1 MSVGPDRLHAIV
13 PAGGAGPR
21 LWPLSRRARPKFLL
35 DLTGSGRSLLQGTVD
50 RLAPVSDSITVV
62 TGRMHAPAV
71 ADQLGTDARIVP
83 EPGPKD
89 SMAAIG
95 LAAAIIARDHGP
107 EAVVGSFAA
116 DHLIGDRPAFERAVA
131 TAVAAARRDDVT
143 LVTIGLTP
151 THPAT
156 GFGYIAVG
164 APLDP
169 GEGTSADRPAGPTS
183 AADGL
188 PDAGPANRPVAH
200 RADGFQEKPDAGT
213 ATAYLAGARHLWNA
227 GMFVAR
233 AGALLDALRTEH
245 PDLHDGLQAIAAVW
259 GTEDED
265 DVLATTWPHL
275 TAIAIDHALA
285 EPLAARGRV
294 AVVPAD
300 LDWTDIGDADSL
312 ATVLG
317 AGTGTDAD
325 AVPDAGAGTHAAAGA
340 LAGAGAPAAGP
351 AGAGVVA
358 EPHTVVVGDDSPGAF
373 VHAPGRVVAL
383 HGVPGAV
390 VVDTG
395 DALLV
400 TTRDAAQGVGRVVTQ
415 LRDAG
420 LGDLT

>member
-1 MSVGPDRLHAIV
+1 MSAGPDRLHAIV
-13 PAGGAGPR
+13 PAGGAGTR

-62 TGRMHAPAV
+62 TGRVHASAV

-95 LAAAIIARDHGP
+95 LAAAIIARDHGSD
-107 EAVVGSFAA
+107 AVVGSFAA

-169 GEGTSADRPAGPTS
+169 GEGTTSDRPAGP
-183 AADGL
+183 AAGVDD
-188 PDAGPANRPVAH
+188 PPEAPPAARPVAH
-200 RADGFQEKPDAGT
+200 RADGFQEKPDAET
-213 ATAYLAGARHLWNA
+213 ATAYLAGGRHLWNA

-245 PDLHDGLQAIAAVW
+245 PDLHDGLQAIATAW
-259 GTEDED
+259 GSAEEGAI
-265 DVLATTWPHL
+265 LAATWPHL
-275 TAIAIDHALA
+275 TA
-285 EPLAARGRV
+285 
-294 AVVPAD
+294 
-300 LDWTDIGDADSL
+300 
-312 ATVLG
+312 
-317 AGTGTDAD
+317 
-325 AVPDAGAGTHAAAGA
+325 
-340 LAGAGAPAAGP
+340 
-351 AGAGVVA
+351 
-358 EPHTVVVGDDSPGAF
+358 
-373 VHAPGRVVAL
+373 
-383 HGVPGAV
+383 
-390 VVDTG
+390 
-395 DALLV
+395 
-400 TTRDAAQGVGRVVTQ
+400 
-415 LRDAG
+415 
-420 LGDLT
+420 